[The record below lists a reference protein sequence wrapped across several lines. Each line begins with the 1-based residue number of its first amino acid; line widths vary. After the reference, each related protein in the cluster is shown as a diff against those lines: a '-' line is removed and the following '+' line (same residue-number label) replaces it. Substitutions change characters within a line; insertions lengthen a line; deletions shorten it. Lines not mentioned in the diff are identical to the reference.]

1 MNCLHRNKI
10 AFLVAFLILI
20 LSTSVL
26 AQPITIKASA
36 SPKAGGSISP
46 SGKFMVDAGENLLFN
61 ITPNIEYQVKDV
73 IVDGVSQGAVNTY
86 TLTNI
91 TQKHSIK
98 AKFTKKTFSVMIAEG
113 GKVHVS
119 PVGTRTVKYGKKI
132 RLKMVPN
139 SDDVVPILLVN
150 GRQVDTTRSG
160 KIYKFELTVLGDTSV
175 YATSAIEP
183 SLAPSVRIMDE
194 TTAQNLESISPDGSV
209 LTFNGSTPYLL
220 SLQPD
225 DVMMSG
231 VTDTTPYGLLRKVTN
246 VTIDGPQ
253 VTVETTEATLEDAIE
268 EGEIIIN
275 ERLTQGN
282 IVSFVPLIEGVTLRQ
297 GKTLGPVQAQAC
309 LSLSNVFYDYNGF
322 QIGLN
327 GEACL
332 EPKFNL
338 ALGIE
343 IESSWGIPYPV
354 LKNLLFSVEIS
365 ESIALEL
372 YANYTYS
379 FSEKVPIATIVFGAI
394 TAGPVV
400 FVPVLTLYVGIEGR
414 LSAGITTGVTLIAG
428 LTAGLTYS
436 NGDWSP
442 ITDSTSSYDF
452 SLPTLSVGAQAKV
465 YAEPQFDLL
474 VYGMA
479 GPYARM
485 QGYFSLEM
493 DPLNDPWLSLYG
505 GLEAGAGVTV
515 KVFGKTLADFELPK
529 LLDYRKLLAQLPGN
543 KRPTITSLTA
553 NAGVVGT
560 GRTSTVTVVASDP
573 ESDPLT
579 CSWSS
584 SGGTLSSA
592 TGCGSVTWTAPGI
605 SGKYTVLV
613 SVKDDNP
620 RHNPVTREVTI
631 TVQNQPG
638 PWTSASFSGPW
649 LFSSR
654 SERDAHLISDGGG
667 SISDCGIFNFKSGTY
682 QVGEDGSFSATLK
695 TEEDSS
701 IKLSGHFTSG
711 TTISIQ
717 SPSGTMTKISDASAC
732 SGTWSG
738 TFKEKDGPSTA
749 ITFKVN
755 DYGAVTSFTGIS
767 GPVTGRMFCQA
778 KKVAAFFET
787 GVDSEDPYSQI
798 GLEGTK
804 ESRRITGSLYLN
816 DSSGVD
822 GTFTIN
828 KQ

>member
-1 MNCLHRNKI
+1 M
-10 AFLVAFLILI
+10 I

-26 AQPITIKASA
+26 AQSITIKASA

-46 SGKFMVDAGENLLFN
+46 SGKLTVEAGENLLFD
-61 ITPNIEYQVKDV
+61 ITPNIEYQIKEV
-73 IVDGVSQGAVNTY
+73 IVDGVSQGVVDSY

-132 RLKMVPN
+132 KLKIMPN

-160 KIYKFELTVLGDTSV
+160 KIYEFDLTVLGDTSV
-175 YATSAIEP
+175 YATSAVEP
-183 SLAPSVRIMDE
+183 SLAPSVKIMDE

-209 LTFNGSTPYLL
+209 LTFAGITPYLQ

-282 IVSFVPLIEGVTLRQ
+282 IVSFAPLIEGVTLRQ
-297 GKTLGPVQAQAC
+297 GTIPGPVGAPVC
-309 LSLSNVFYDYNGF
+309 LDLNKVFYDYNGF

-332 EPKFNL
+332 DADVNL
-338 ALGIE
+338 SFGWGWG
-343 IESSWGIPYPV
+343 SRWGIPWPV
-354 LKNLLFSVEIS
+354 LKNLIFSIGIS

-372 YANYTYS
+372 YANYTY
-379 FSEKVPIATIVFGAI
+379 FFDNKVPLGPPIYFAPI
-394 TAGPVV
+394 TVPGPIPIV
-400 FVPVLTLYVGIEGR
+400 FVPVLTLYVGIEGS
-414 LSAGITTGVTLIAG
+414 LSAGITTGVTLNAG
-428 LTAGLTYS
+428 LTAGLSYS

-442 ITDSTSSYDF
+442 IRDTTSSYDIK
-452 SLPTLSVGAQAKV
+452 LPTLSIGAQAKAYV
-465 YAEPQFDLL
+465 EPQFDLL

-493 DPLNDPWLSLYG
+493 DPLGDPWLSLYG

-515 KVFGKTLADFELPK
+515 KVLGKTLADYELPK

-579 CSWSS
+579 CSWST
-584 SGGTLSSA
+584 SGGTLSST

-613 SVKDDNP
+613 SVKDDNLQ
-620 RHNPVTREVTI
+620 HNPVTREVTI

-667 SISDCGIFNFKSGTY
+667 SIRDCGIFNFESGTY

-695 TEEDSS
+695 TDDDSP
-701 IKLSGHFTSG
+701 IKLSGHFTSD

-717 SPSGTMTKISDASAC
+717 NPSGTMTKISDASAC

-738 TFKEKDGPSTA
+738 TFKEKDGQSTA

-755 DYGAVTSFTGIS
+755 DYGTVTSFTGIS

-778 KKVAAFFET
+778 GKVAAFFET
-787 GVDSEDPYSQI
+787 GVDSEEPYSQI

-804 ESRRITGSLYLN
+804 RSSRITGSLYLN

-828 KQ
+828 K